1 MSIKGTMEVIKRDG
15 RRERIMLDKITN
27 RISSLWRKEPQLNQL
42 VDPVKVAI
50 KVVEGLYD
58 GVTTVDLDILAAETA
73 ATMATIHPDYAKLAA
88 RIAVSNLHKE
98 TKPLFSDVIC
108 DLYEYINPK
117 TNTHAP
123 LISDELY
130 NLVIANKERINEWID
145 YNKDYDYDYF
155 GFKTLEKSYLLKLN
169 GRVAERPQHMLMR
182 VALGIHSADF
192 ESAKRTYDLMSDKY
206 FTHATPT
213 LFNSGTPNPQ
223 MSSCFLLDM
232 NDDSITGIYK
242 TLADCAKISQYAGG
256 IGLTTHKIRA
266 TGSYIAGTNGTSNGI
281 VPMLRVYNNTAR
293 YVDQCIT
300 EDTLIY
306 TTEGPMK
313 ICNVVANKTLVYN
326 TKGIPEI
333 IKEVLEHPYNGS
345 ILHITTSNALF
356 DLKITGEHPVF
367 ALQNQKKTLNFN
379 TIQNRLQKN
388 IIKPEWVD
396 AKDLTIDSMIGY
408 KIPVFSVDETKLTE
422 DDCYFYGL
430 ILGDGCLEKGKSYG
444 HITMNTETKTQQL
457 AFICNYLD
465 AKFIHYTK
473 YVEEDRLVTRIR
485 WTKSVN
491 NPIKYSDVYDAT
503 HTKHIQT
510 KWLNLPLH
518 KSKYIIKG
526 LLQSDGT
533 NGKELMFDNTSLNLI
548 EGIRFLLI
556 RMGVLTSGY
565 VRDRVGE
572 THISKY
578 GSQITTQ
585 KLAYVLRIPKTSEL
599 CDLCGYSNPNKFFKF
614 FRYKDYLFARIK
626 QIKQVN
632 FCGTLYDL
640 EMPHTHNY
648 MLHNGLVHNGGGRRK
663 GSFAMYL
670 EPWHADIFEFLD
682 LKKNTGSEEH
692 RARDLFYALWIPDLF
707 MKRVKENG
715 TWSLMCPNECKGL
728 YEVYGNQFEELYLQ
742 YEQDESKVRKVVKA
756 QDLWL
761 KIIHSQI
768 ETGTPYMLYKDAC
781 NMKSNQQNLGT
792 IKSSNLCAEICEYTD
807 KDEIAVCNLASICL
821 PKFVKDGVFDHDMLY
836 NIVKQ
841 AVYNLNKVI
850 DRNFYPLPETRRSN
864 MRHRPVGLGM
874 QGLADVFAL
883 MRLPFASESAKR
895 LNREIAE
902 TMYFAA
908 LTASHELVLKEEAY
922 GPEGSSVGPAGPY
935 ETFEG
940 SPLSMGMFQFDLW
953 EGRTQLSDRWDWE
966 GLRSK
971 IMRDGVRNSLLIALM
986 PTASTAQIMG
996 NNDAFEPF
1004 TSNLYTRR
1012 VLSGEFIVVNK
1023 YLLNDLTELGLWN
1036 ADMKEQL
1043 MHDNGSVQNLDIP
1056 DELKEIYKTVWEVSM
1071 KDVIDM
1077 AADRGRFVDQSQS
1090 MNLFLESPQID
1101 RVSKMHMYAWSKGLK
1116 TGMYY
1121 LRTKSAM
1128 NAVKVTVA
1136 PSVSK
1141 KTRRSRPDCDDTCL
1155 TCSA

>member
-1 MSIKGTMEVIKRDG
+1 MKVVKRNG
-15 RRERIMLDKITN
+15 RNECIELDKITN
-27 RISSLWRKEPQLNQL
+27 RIKSLCLKEPQLSKL

-50 KVVEGLYD
+50 KVVDGLYD

-73 ATMATIHPDYAKLAA
+73 ATMATVHPDYAKLAA
-88 RIAVSNLHKE
+88 RIAMSNLHKE
-98 TKPLFSDVIC
+98 TKPLFSEAIC

-117 TNTHAP
+117 TNNYAP
-123 LISDELY
+123 LICDELY
-130 NLVIANKERINEWID
+130 NLVISNKELINNWI
-145 YNKDYDYDYF
+145 NNQQDYDYDYF

-169 GRVAERPQHMLMR
+169 GRVAERPQYMLMR
-182 VALGIHSADF
+182 VALGIHGADL

-232 NDDSITGIYK
+232 NEDSITGIYK
-242 TLADCAKISQYAGG
+242 TLTDCAKISQYAGG
-256 IGLTTHKIRA
+256 IGLAAHKIRA

-281 VPMLRVYNNTAR
+281 VPMLRVYNNTGR
-293 YVDQCIT
+293 YVDQ
-300 EDTLIY
+300 
-306 TTEGPMK
+306 
-313 ICNVVANKTLVYN
+313 A
-326 TKGIPEI
+326 
-333 IKEVLEHPYNGS
+333 
-345 ILHITTSNALF
+345 
-356 DLKITGEHPVF
+356 
-367 ALQNQKKTLNFN
+367 
-379 TIQNRLQKN
+379 
-388 IIKPEWVD
+388 
-396 AKDLTIDSMIGY
+396 
-408 KIPVFSVDETKLTE
+408 
-422 DDCYFYGL
+422 
-430 ILGDGCLEKGKSYG
+430 
-444 HITMNTETKTQQL
+444 
-457 AFICNYLD
+457 
-465 AKFIHYTK
+465 
-473 YVEEDRLVTRIR
+473 
-485 WTKSVN
+485 
-491 NPIKYSDVYDAT
+491 
-503 HTKHIQT
+503 
-510 KWLNLPLH
+510 
-518 KSKYIIKG
+518 
-526 LLQSDGT
+526 
-533 NGKELMFDNTSLNLI
+533 
-548 EGIRFLLI
+548 
-556 RMGVLTSGY
+556 
-565 VRDRVGE
+565 
-572 THISKY
+572 
-578 GSQITTQ
+578 
-585 KLAYVLRIPKTSEL
+585 
-599 CDLCGYSNPNKFFKF
+599 
-614 FRYKDYLFARIK
+614 
-626 QIKQVN
+626 
-632 FCGTLYDL
+632 
-640 EMPHTHNY
+640 
-648 MLHNGLVHNGGGRRK
+648 GRRK

-715 TWSLMCPNECKGL
+715 MWSLMCPNESKGL
-728 YEVYGNQFEELYLQ
+728 YEVYGDQFEDLYLK
-742 YEQDESKVRKVVKA
+742 YEQDGSKVRKVVKA

-781 NMKSNQQNLGT
+781 NSKSNQQNLGT

-807 KDEIAVCNLASICL
+807 KEEIAVCNLASICL
-821 PKFVKDGVFDHDMLY
+821 PKFVKNGVFDHDMLY
-836 NIVKQ
+836 IIVKQ

-850 DRNFYPLPETRRSN
+850 DRNFYPVPEARCSN
-864 MRHRPVGLGM
+864 MRHRPVGLGV

-908 LTASHELVLKEEAY
+908 LSASHELALKE
-922 GPEGSSVGPAGPY
+922 GSY
-935 ETFEG
+935 ETFDG
-940 SPLSMGMFQFDLW
+940 SPLAMGMFQFDLW
-953 EGRTQLSDRWDWE
+953 DGQTQLSLDRWDWE
-966 GLRSK
+966 GLRHS

-1036 ADMKEQL
+1036 AEMKEQL

-1056 DELKEIYKTVWEVSM
+1056 DELKEIYKTVWEISM

-1090 MNLFLESPQID
+1090 MNLFLESPQIG

-1121 LRTKSAM
+1121 LRTKSPM
-1128 NAVKVTVA
+1128 NAVQVTV
-1136 PSVSK
+1136 PPNKSNNDTK
-1141 KTRRSRPDCDDTCL
+1141 PKRPRAECDDTCF

>member
-1 MSIKGTMEVIKRDG
+1 MEVIKRDG
-15 RRERIMLDKITN
+15 RRERIELDKITN
-27 RISSLWRKEPQLNQL
+27 RISSLWRKKPQLNQL

-58 GVTTVDLDILAAETA
+58 GVTTIDLDILAAETA

-117 TNTHAP
+117 TDCRAP
-123 LISDELY
+123 LVSDELY
-130 NLVIANKERINEWID
+130 NLVVANKERINGWID

-223 MSSCFLLDM
+223 MSSCFLLDI

-256 IGLTTHKIRA
+256 IGLATHKIRA

-293 YVDQCIT
+293 YVDQ
-300 EDTLIY
+300 
-306 TTEGPMK
+306 
-313 ICNVVANKTLVYN
+313 A
-326 TKGIPEI
+326 
-333 IKEVLEHPYNGS
+333 
-345 ILHITTSNALF
+345 
-356 DLKITGEHPVF
+356 
-367 ALQNQKKTLNFN
+367 
-379 TIQNRLQKN
+379 
-388 IIKPEWVD
+388 
-396 AKDLTIDSMIGY
+396 
-408 KIPVFSVDETKLTE
+408 
-422 DDCYFYGL
+422 
-430 ILGDGCLEKGKSYG
+430 
-444 HITMNTETKTQQL
+444 
-457 AFICNYLD
+457 
-465 AKFIHYTK
+465 
-473 YVEEDRLVTRIR
+473 
-485 WTKSVN
+485 
-491 NPIKYSDVYDAT
+491 
-503 HTKHIQT
+503 
-510 KWLNLPLH
+510 
-518 KSKYIIKG
+518 
-526 LLQSDGT
+526 
-533 NGKELMFDNTSLNLI
+533 
-548 EGIRFLLI
+548 
-556 RMGVLTSGY
+556 
-565 VRDRVGE
+565 
-572 THISKY
+572 
-578 GSQITTQ
+578 
-585 KLAYVLRIPKTSEL
+585 
-599 CDLCGYSNPNKFFKF
+599 
-614 FRYKDYLFARIK
+614 
-626 QIKQVN
+626 
-632 FCGTLYDL
+632 
-640 EMPHTHNY
+640 
-648 MLHNGLVHNGGGRRK
+648 GRRK

-715 TWSLMCPNECKGL
+715 TWALMCPNECRGL
-728 YEVYGNQFEELYLQ
+728 YEVYGNQFEDLYLK
-742 YEQDESKVRKVVKA
+742 YEQDDSKVRKVVKV

-781 NMKSNQQNLGT
+781 NTKSNQQNLGT

-807 KDEIAVCNLASICL
+807 KHEIAVCNLASICL
-821 PKFVKDGVFDHDMLY
+821 PKFVKDGMFDHDLLY
-836 NIVKQ
+836 VIVKQ
-841 AVYNLNKVI
+841 AVYNLNRVI
-850 DRNFYPLPETRRSN
+850 DRNFYPLPQTRRSN
-864 MRHRPVGLGM
+864 TRHRPVGLGM

-883 MRLPFASESAKR
+883 MRFPFASESAKR

-908 LTASHELVLKEEAY
+908 LSASHDLVLKE
-922 GPEGSSVGPAGPY
+922 GPDGVPVGPY
-935 ETFEG
+935 ETFDG

-953 EGRTQLSDRWDWE
+953 DGQPQLSGRWDWE
-966 GLRSK
+966 GLRGQV
-971 IMRDGVRNSLLIALM
+971 MRDGVRNSLLVALM

-1023 YLLNDLTELGLWN
+1023 YLLNDLTELGLWS

-1090 MNLFLESPQID
+1090 MNLFLESPQIH

-1141 KTRRSRPDCDDTCL
+1141 KIRRSRPDCDDTCL
-1155 TCSA
+1155 TCSS

>member
-1 MSIKGTMEVIKRDG
+1 MEVIKRDG

-182 VALGIHSADF
+182 VALGIHGPYGSARLSGAYDADF
-192 ESAKRTYDLMSDKY
+192 ESVKRTYDLMSDKY

-242 TLADCAKISQYAGG
+242 TLADCANISKYAGG
-256 IGLTTHKIRA
+256 IGLATHKIRA

-293 YVDQCIT
+293 YVDQ
-300 EDTLIY
+300 
-306 TTEGPMK
+306 
-313 ICNVVANKTLVYN
+313 
-326 TKGIPEI
+326 
-333 IKEVLEHPYNGS
+333 
-345 ILHITTSNALF
+345 
-356 DLKITGEHPVF
+356 
-367 ALQNQKKTLNFN
+367 
-379 TIQNRLQKN
+379 
-388 IIKPEWVD
+388 
-396 AKDLTIDSMIGY
+396 
-408 KIPVFSVDETKLTE
+408 
-422 DDCYFYGL
+422 
-430 ILGDGCLEKGKSYG
+430 
-444 HITMNTETKTQQL
+444 
-457 AFICNYLD
+457 
-465 AKFIHYTK
+465 
-473 YVEEDRLVTRIR
+473 
-485 WTKSVN
+485 
-491 NPIKYSDVYDAT
+491 
-503 HTKHIQT
+503 
-510 KWLNLPLH
+510 
-518 KSKYIIKG
+518 
-526 LLQSDGT
+526 
-533 NGKELMFDNTSLNLI
+533 
-548 EGIRFLLI
+548 
-556 RMGVLTSGY
+556 
-565 VRDRVGE
+565 
-572 THISKY
+572 
-578 GSQITTQ
+578 
-585 KLAYVLRIPKTSEL
+585 
-599 CDLCGYSNPNKFFKF
+599 
-614 FRYKDYLFARIK
+614 
-626 QIKQVN
+626 
-632 FCGTLYDL
+632 
-640 EMPHTHNY
+640 
-648 MLHNGLVHNGGGRRK
+648 GGGRRK

-670 EPWHADIFEFLD
+670 EPWHADIFKFLD

-728 YEVYGNQFEELYLQ
+728 YEVYGDQFNELYLQ
-742 YEQDESKVRKVVKA
+742 YEKDESKVRKVVKA

-821 PKFVKDGVFDHDMLY
+821 PKFVRNGMFDHDMLY

-908 LTASHELVLKEEAY
+908 LTASHELVLKEEAH
-922 GPEGSSVGPAGPY
+922 GPEGSSVGPTGPY
-935 ETFEG
+935 ETFNG
-940 SPLSMGMFQFDLW
+940 SPLAKGMFQFDLW

-986 PTASTAQIMG
+986 PTATTAQIMG
-996 NNDAFEPF
+996 NNDSFEPF

-1056 DELKEIYKTVWEVSM
+1056 DELKEIYKTVWEISM

-1101 RVSKMHMYAWSKGLK
+1101 RVSKMHMYAWSKSLK

-1136 PSVSK
+1136 PSMSK

-1155 TCSA
+1155 TCTA